1 MSRAAERI
9 AREQQISVFNW
20 MLTLLISMI
29 PGLNLIVWIAW
40 QFMPVKKVRKRF
52 ALAALLLTI
61 LLAIAFFVC
70 FMVWG
75 PEIVEW
81 LKSVQPAAAA

>member
-1 MSRAAERI
+1 M

-20 MLTLLISMI
+20 FLTLLVSMI
-29 PGLNLIVWIAW
+29 PGLNLLVWLAW

-61 LLAIAFFVC
+61 VLALAFFIS
-70 FMVWG
+70 FMIWG
-75 PEIVEW
+75 PQIVEW
-81 LKSVQPAAAA
+81 LKSLQTAA